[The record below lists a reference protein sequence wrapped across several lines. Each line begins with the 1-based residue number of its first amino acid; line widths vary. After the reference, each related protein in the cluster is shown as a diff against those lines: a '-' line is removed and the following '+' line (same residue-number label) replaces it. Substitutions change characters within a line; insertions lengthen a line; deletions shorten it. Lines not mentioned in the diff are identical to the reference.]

1 MLPAF
6 TVRVLQSR
14 ATMLLVYH
22 TQGTQAAGGVAPQG
36 SASPAGFAVEN
47 AHKVCTHHTTRGGGA
62 CSVPP
67 FRLKRWAV
75 PAFLIIA
82 TVRGFLLNFGVYY
95 AARAA
100 IGLKEFTWSPAIAC
114 ASPHPRQP
122 PRSPRRSADSASVS
136 RAAPQC

>member
-1 MLPAF
+1 MRSLD
-6 TVRVLQSR
+6 
-14 ATMLLVYH
+14 
-22 TQGTQAAGGVAPQG
+22 GEGGV
-36 SASPAGFAVEN
+36 
-47 AHKVCTHHTTRGGGA
+47 GG
-62 CSVPP
+62 CSRSVPP

-114 ASPHPRQP
+114 ASPHPLQP
-122 PRSPRRSADSASVS
+122 QAAHPARDPLQTLPLPLEMRACARPTLLCPCCRCGVRHVGLQPFVRSAA
-136 RAAPQC
+136 CE